1 MSKIL
6 EELKNIVTNS
16 TLSGIDQ
23 NDLLIFLPVLPE
35 KVLADLLDIFK
46 KSPKM
51 LKLFDED
58 FKAKLE
64 ALIDGRDAYQKMV
77 DKETNLLDTWQEE
90 FGKPEEIEEN
100 EKDFVEEKSQ
110 GKDNEDLIVP
120 PDEEVDKEE
129 F

>member
-6 EELKNIVTNS
+6 EDLKNIITS
-16 TLSGIDQ
+16 SSLSPTDQ

-35 KVLADLLDIFK
+35 KITQDLVDIFS

-51 LKLFDED
+51 LMAFNED

-77 DKETNLLDTWQEE
+77 EKEGEMLNVW
-90 FGKPEEIEEN
+90 
-100 EKDFVEEKSQ
+100 
-110 GKDNEDLIVP
+110 
-120 PDEEVDKEE
+120 KEE
-129 F
+129 FSHQEGLEEGEIAEKNENLSSKDEEEAYLDNDN

>member
-6 EELKNIVTNS
+6 EDLKDIVTSSN
-16 TLSGIDQ
+16 LSPTDQ

-35 KVLADLLDIFK
+35 KVLEDLKTIFQ

-51 LKLFDED
+51 LKAFNDD

-77 DKETNLLDTWQEE
+77 EKEGDLLEVWKEE
-90 FGKPEEIEEN
+90 FGDKNEEAPWVAEEN
-100 EKDFVEEKSQ
+100 QQQENDDDEKY
-110 GKDNEDLIVP
+110 
-120 PDEEVDKEE
+120 
-129 F
+129 